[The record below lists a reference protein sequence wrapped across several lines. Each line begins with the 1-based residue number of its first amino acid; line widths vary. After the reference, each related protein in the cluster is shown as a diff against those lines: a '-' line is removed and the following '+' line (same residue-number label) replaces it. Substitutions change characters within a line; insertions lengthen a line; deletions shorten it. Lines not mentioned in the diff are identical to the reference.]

1 MMGRFKLFR
10 RNKIELSDEQKR
22 WNKMWDM
29 WVDGCAESPYTEL
42 MTYQSEINNGGHSQ
56 YFSNTEN
63 ELDLIKEMAAL
74 ETVLP
79 EILKNNLRDAYN
91 AYLISEEND
100 EGEEADKIFEQC
112 DDVFFKN
119 EEEIK
124 GILEEYAERIA
135 L

>member
-1 MMGRFKLFR
+1 MGRFKLFR

-79 EILKNNLRDAYN
+79 ERLKNNLCDAYN
-91 AYLISEEND
+91 AYLISKEND

-112 DDVFFKN
+112 DNVFYEK
-119 EEEIK
+119 EEEIN
-124 GILEEYAERIA
+124 GILEKYAERIM